1 MCKECMAKHISGPDF
16 IQGIDKVCGPS
27 LTARQ
32 AVSDDEEVTEE
43 NDNDLM

>member
-16 IQGIDKVCGPS
+16 IQDIDKVCGPI

-43 NDNDLM
+43 NDNDIM